1 MDIITIDYIF
11 SHFFVIYT
19 RIKQY
24 TFIKFEIYIII
35 FFFLFKLKINHFTIS
50 HKFVRFINFCIYR
63 VRVKRNVFSA
73 YRNSWS
79 LLWIKLVKHQL
90 QGNEL
95 AYIYVCIF
103 LGVVPLICAG
113 AGYGVVKLQNK
124 RKRHLRMKQEE
135 KKSGNKSNGITV
147 EKMSIREWLHAN
159 HRRLVK
165 VRFGPQVDMHTV
177 DRKGEKLRS
186 VNFVNC
192 DTVTVEES
200 QVTELIQQRTT
211 SVSIVR

>member
-1 MDIITIDYIF
+1 MY
-11 SHFFVIYT
+11 
-19 RIKQY
+19 
-24 TFIKFEIYIII
+24 
-35 FFFLFKLKINHFTIS
+35 
-50 HKFVRFINFCIYR
+50 
-63 VRVKRNVFSA
+63 
-73 YRNSWS
+73 
-79 LLWIKLVKHQL
+79 QL

-135 KKSGNKSNGITV
+135 MKSGNKSNGITV
-147 EKMSIREWLHAN
+147 EKMSVREWLHAN

-165 VRFGPQVDMHTV
+165 VRFGPQAEMHTV

-186 VNFVNC
+186 VNFAKC
-192 DTVTVEES
+192 DTITVEES
-200 QVTELIQQRTT
+200 QVTLGAKSLETIFRFD
-211 SVSIVR
+211 IGI